1 MIFLCLSKSACDSET
16 LLKAYLAALSSTWLA
31 LKVKDSWYILTRPN
45 IKANNFIN
53 PLFCIVMY
61 FIQFKNE
68 QIYDLTNKLA
78 TEMNHF

>member
-1 MIFLCLSKSACDSET
+1 
-16 LLKAYLAALSSTWLA
+16 
-31 LKVKDSWYILTRPN
+31 
-45 IKANNFIN
+45 
-53 PLFCIVMY
+53 MY